1 MNAKGLLC
9 SSAFMMSLAVVVSL
23 ITNASGLFPGGA
35 GEVLNSDTRSN
46 LTVFFLAVMMTISF
60 SRYSY
65 RDLNPLKN
73 PRSVGRAVILGLVV
87 ASAIPLV
94 GFFLLKDT
102 EYYSYVAGLVFIA
115 ATPFAAS
122 VPALS
127 YILRGDMEHAL
138 RSTIVVYI
146 LSLLWIPFIIWLCIG
161 DLVDMGSVVLTVVEI
176 IGVPLVVSRLLTK
189 VEIDKD
195 TMAVILNVIIFFLV
209 WLSVS
214 SANFSIGAL
223 ILFAFLMVAFLR
235 TFVLGNVVEA
245 AEKRM
250 GIHWKQRV
258 TDILM
263 TSYKNKGIALAM
275 CAAAL
280 PGYMVPD
287 AMVAIAASIIVE
299 VCWVA
304 LMDGVLFSKKRMVRE
319 LAAEGEDVS
328 GMM

>member
-161 DLVDMGSVVLTVVEI
+161 DLVDMGSVALTVVEI
-176 IGVPLVVSRLLTK
+176 IGVPLLVSRLLTK
-189 VEIDKD
+189 VEIGKD
-195 TMAVILNVIIFFLV
+195 TMAVILN
-209 WLSVS
+209 
-214 SANFSIGAL
+214 SIGAL

-304 LMDGVLFSKKRMVRE
+304 FMDGVLFSKKRMVRE